1 MRFKRHNAWAAR
13 RKVIPTAPPNEG
25 RFCALNVSENDRVA
39 SPRSRL
45 RWRATPRQA
54 LYSSF
59 TRWRK
64 RRSSRPDPPAPWKRK
79 LGTLRN
85 LRSLFDRSLYY
96 PPSFSLRSFI
106 PRLPLFF
113 FVSLLSPVGVD
124 RSSIGCPGKAL
135 CRRLR
140 MRLCCVVCSNSAQRW
155 MSGSACPLPK
165 EPAFL
170 LFEFNYTPS
179 YPRWR
184 LSSTGYRKLRSMER
198 RKKQPSQF
206 KVPKKE
212 Q

>member
-106 PRLPLFF
+106 PRLPFF
-113 FVSLLSPVGVD
+113 FCFVAFSGRGRSVFHRLSREGALQTTPNAALL
-124 RSSIGCPGKAL
+124 
-135 CRRLR
+135 RRLLQLR
-140 MRLCCVVCSNSAQRW
+140 SKMDVGLGVS
-155 MSGSACPLPK
+155 
-165 EPAFL
+165 
-170 LFEFNYTPS
+170 PS
-179 YPRWR
+179 EGTRIFIVRIQLYPF
-184 LSSTGYRKLRSMER
+184 LSSLEVVVNRISKAPKHG
-198 RKKQPSQF
+198 KK
-206 KVPKKE
+206 KKTTKSI
-212 Q
+212 